1 MCARCR
7 FLCVGMSVF
16 SAVLLCKSTN
26 RGIAPSDFF
35 PSYISTYVDRDVRE
49 ELGVRKIAEFNV
61 FLELAALRVG
71 EVLNTESLAN
81 DCGISVDTAKSW
93 LSILG
98 SSFIAFRLRPY
109 FKNYGKRITK
119 ASKLYF
125 YDTGLAA
132 HLLGIESTEQLILSN
147 HRGNV
152 FENLVVTEII
162 KRYEALE
169 KRPRLYHWR
178 DSNRK
183 EIDLIIEKGGKP
195 YYLIEI
201 KSSATFRPEAFSTI
215 DSIAL
220 EMGVPCERRFVVYG
234 GSDSFGNRHG
244 RVIGFR
250 NLGELVE

>member
-98 SSFIAFRLRPY
+98 SSLFVFDHISKITESGLLKRQSFIFTILDLR
-109 FKNYGKRITK
+109 RIC
-119 ASKLYF
+119 
-125 YDTGLAA
+125 LALN
-132 HLLGIESTEQLILSN
+132 LLNS
-147 HRGNV
+147 
-152 FENLVVTEII
+152 
-162 KRYEALE
+162 
-169 KRPRLYHWR
+169 
-178 DSNRK
+178 
-183 EIDLIIEKGGKP
+183 
-195 YYLIEI
+195 
-201 KSSATFRPEAFSTI
+201 
-215 DSIAL
+215 
-220 EMGVPCERRFVVYG
+220 
-234 GSDSFGNRHG
+234 
-244 RVIGFR
+244 
-250 NLGELVE
+250 

>member
-26 RGIAPSDFF
+26 RIYVNPRIEASLLPTSFQAISQLMLTEMCGRNWGYVRSLSLMFFWNWRHFAWGRCLIRKASQMIAVSLWTRQKVGCRFSDQVSSLFVF
-35 PSYISTYVDRDVRE
+35 DHIS
-49 ELGVRKIAEFNV
+49 KI
-61 FLELAALRVG
+61 
-71 EVLNTESLAN
+71 T
-81 DCGISVDTAKSW
+81 
-93 LSILG
+93 G
-98 SSFIAFRLRPY
+98 SGLLKRQSFI
-109 FKNYGKRITK
+109 
-119 ASKLYF
+119 F

-147 HRGNV
+147 HRGNL

-183 EIDLIIEKGGKP
+183 EIDLIIEKAG
-195 YYLIEI
+195 
-201 KSSATFRPEAFSTI
+201 SHTI
-215 DSIAL
+215 
-220 EMGVPCERRFVVYG
+220 
-234 GSDSFGNRHG
+234 
-244 RVIGFR
+244 
-250 NLGELVE
+250 